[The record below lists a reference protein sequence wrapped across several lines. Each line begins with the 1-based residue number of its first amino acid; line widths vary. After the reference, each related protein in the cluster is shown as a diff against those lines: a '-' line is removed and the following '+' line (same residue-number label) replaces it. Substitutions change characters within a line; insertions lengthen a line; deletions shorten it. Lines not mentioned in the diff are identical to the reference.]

1 MAIYFSRGGKELVLG
16 TQDYLE
22 AIAITLS
29 HYPSVRKVL
38 AVPPD
43 HTRMDSQAGPIMH
56 SVLKLLG
63 DKLTDVMPAL
73 GTHTA
78 MNDAELTKMYG
89 DFPREL
95 IRVHHFRTEVDTLGF
110 VDADYVHE
118 VTEGHYHRPWPAQV
132 NQMISKGDHDLILS
146 IGQVV
151 PHEVIGMAN
160 YTKNIFVGT
169 GGNAGIDE
177 SHYLSALFGMER
189 VMGRCATPLRKILNR
204 AADLFLTNRPIVY
217 VLTVVEST
225 PDQGPVVRGLFVGD
239 DHSVFYRAGELS
251 AKVNCFRIPEAPRK
265 IVVWMD
271 PSKYKKTWV
280 ANKAIYRTRM
290 AIADG
295 GTLVIIAPGV
305 DRFGEHD
312 DVDDLIR
319 RYGYRTTPEVVD
331 LVAKNADLRSNLSA
345 AAHLMHASTENRFQ
359 VEYCPGKLTKQEI
372 ESVGY
377 GYGSHEAARS
387 EYAIDQIHDG
397 WNTSKTGEPFFF
409 IRNPGLGLWMHE
421 KHPHAFQ

>member
-1 MAIYFSRGGKELVLG
+1 MAIYFSRGGKDLVLG
-16 TQDYLE
+16 MQDYLE
-22 AIAITLS
+22 AIATTLS
-29 HYPSVRKVL
+29 HHPSVGKVL

-56 SVLKLLG
+56 AVLKLLG

-78 MNDAELTKMYG
+78 MNEAELTKMYG

-95 IRVHHFRTEVDTLGF
+95 IRVHHFRTDVETLGY

-118 VTEGHYHRPWPAQV
+118 VTEGHYNRAWPAQV
-132 NQMISKGDHDLILS
+132 NQLISKGDHDLILS

-189 VMGRCATPLRKILNR
+189 VMGRCETPLRKILNR
-204 AADLFLTNRPIVY
+204 AADLFLTNRPVVY

-225 PDQGPVVRGLFVGD
+225 PHQGPVVRGLFVGD

-251 AKVNCFRIPEAPRK
+251 AQVNCFRIPEAPKK

-319 RYGYRTTPEVVD
+319 RYGYRPTHEVVD
-331 LVAKNADLRSNLSA
+331 MVAKNADLRRNLSA

-377 GYGSHEAARS
+377 GYGSHETARS
-387 EYAIDQIHDG
+387 EYAIDSIQDG
-397 WNTSKTGEPFFF
+397 WNNSKSGEPFYF

>member
-1 MAIYFSRGGKELVLG
+1 MTGWKPIPHRTDQHGTNSWRSIFLEAAKILVLG
-16 TQDYLE
+16 MTDYLE
-22 AIAITLS
+22 AIAATLAQR
-29 HYPSVRKVL
+29 PAVKKVL

-43 HTRMDSQAGPIMH
+43 HTRLDSQAGPIMH
-56 SVLKLLG
+56 AVLQLLG

-78 MNDAELTKMYG
+78 MNEAELTKMYG
-89 DFPREL
+89 DFPRDL
-95 IRVHHFRTEVDTLGF
+95 IRVHHFRTEVDTLGY
-110 VDADYVHE
+110 VDSEFVHE
-118 VTEGHYHRPWPAQV
+118 VTEGLYDKPWPAQV
-132 NQMISKGDHDLILS
+132 NQMISRGDHDLILS

-169 GGNAGIDE
+169 GGSAGIDD
-177 SHYLSALFGMER
+177 SHYLSALYGMER
-189 VMGRCATPLRKILNR
+189 VMGRCDTPLRKLLNR
-204 AADLFLTNRPIVY
+204 GADLFLTNRPIVY

-225 PDQGPVVRGLFVGD
+225 PDHGPVVRGLYVGD

-251 AKVNCFRIPEAPRK
+251 AQVNCFRIPEAPKK

-271 PSKYKKTWV
+271 PNKYKKTWV

-312 DVDDLIR
+312 DVDNLIR
-319 RYGYRTTPEVVD
+319 RYGYRPTPEVIEM
-331 LVAKNADLRSNLSA
+331 VAKNADLRSNLSA

-359 VEYCPGKLTKQEI
+359 VEYCPGKLSKEEI

-377 GYGSHEAARS
+377 GYGSHETARV
-387 EYAIDQIHDG
+387 EYAIDEIQRWLEH
-397 WNTSKTGEPFFF
+397 
-409 IRNPGLGLWMHE
+409 
-421 KHPHAFQ
+421 